1 MQIIVVQSGLDVTA
15 IATTIIGIHT
25 YMIYAPKPTYFYGYE
40 LVLRTAMHTT
50 HSTYIHTYSTCATAK
65 L

>member
-1 MQIIVVQSGLDVTA
+1 MQIIVVQSGLYVTA

-25 YMIYAPKPTYFYGYE
+25 YYYN
-40 LVLRTAMHTT
+40 RH
-50 HSTYIHTYSTCATAK
+50 TYILLYALNLIYLYSYCYVYMHACATAK

>member
-1 MQIIVVQSGLDVTA
+1 MQIIVVQSGLYVTA

-25 YMIYAPKPTYFYGYE
+25 YIYALNLIYLYGY
-40 LVLRTAMHTT
+40 MHA
-50 HSTYIHTYSTCATAK
+50 CAKPNLSTAK